1 MELEL
6 ESPAVHAIL
15 EEVRRIYDLE
25 EDNRCDTIGILGEVD
40 SPGEIMREPA
50 DRGGWWMRGKGAR
63 TLI

>member
-25 EDNRCDTIGILGEVD
+25 EDNRCESAFWV
-40 SPGEIMREPA
+40 
-50 DRGGWWMRGKGAR
+50 K
-63 TLI
+63 LIRRAKL